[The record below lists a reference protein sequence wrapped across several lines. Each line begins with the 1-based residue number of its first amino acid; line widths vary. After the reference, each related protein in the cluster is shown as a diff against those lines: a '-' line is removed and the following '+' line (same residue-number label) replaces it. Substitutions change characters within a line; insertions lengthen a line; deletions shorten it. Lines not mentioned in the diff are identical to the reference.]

1 MITLM
6 NNGNLSLNKSDV
18 LMTHYKFDIILSQTF
33 AIRCDCNIEMSR
45 INYIV
50 NVSKLGN
57 KI

>member
-1 MITLM
+1 MIL
-6 NNGNLSLNKSDV
+6 SDV
-18 LMTHYKFDIILSQTF
+18 LMTHYKFDIILGQAF

-50 NVSKLGN
+50 NVSKIGN

>member
-1 MITLM
+1 MIL
-6 NNGNLSLNKSDV
+6 SDV
-18 LMTHYKFDIILSQTF
+18 VMTHYKFDIILGQAF

-50 NVSKLGN
+50 YVSNLGN